1 MDGNVNAH
9 DVGWRDVYGYKKAVG
24 KISSRNKRENPEL
37 KARVSLEFFKERI
50 EKVDKQR

>member
-24 KISSRNKRENPEL
+24 KISRRNKRENSEL
-37 KARVSLEFFKERI
+37 KARVSPEIFKRADR
-50 EKVDKQR
+50 KS